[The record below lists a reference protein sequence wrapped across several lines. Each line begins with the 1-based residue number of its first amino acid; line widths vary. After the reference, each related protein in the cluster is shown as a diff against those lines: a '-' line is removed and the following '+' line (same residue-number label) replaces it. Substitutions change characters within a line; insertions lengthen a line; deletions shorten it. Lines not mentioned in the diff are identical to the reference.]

1 MNTVHI
7 GIASAK
13 NTKARARPA
22 FKGVRQGEHISFASI
37 ELMHRVL
44 NPNRWNVLRAMM
56 GQGEIGIRELARML
70 DRDVKAVH
78 TDVTVLLDA
87 GVIDRTEGGT
97 VIFPYDA
104 ARVDF
109 LVE

>member
-1 MNTVHI
+1 M
-7 GIASAK
+7 
-13 NTKARARPA
+13 
-22 FKGVRQGEHISFASI
+22 
-37 ELMHRVL
+37 
-44 NPNRWNVLRAMM
+44 
-56 GQGEIGIRELARML
+56 LARIL

-87 GVIDRTEGGT
+87 SVIDRTESGT

-109 LVE
+109 LAE